1 MIKSYEINKEY
12 YDEYGRISGIFTYY
26 KKKGEFSHDIV
37 DHFRKL
43 YKTRRVGHAGA
54 LDPFAEGLLIILV
67 GKATKLSSDFLNLN
81 KSYSAKI
88 LFGVTT
94 DSLDI
99 DGKITD
105 ITAINARLDFNT
117 IKVAIQ
123 SFGKQYN
130 QRVPVLSSV
139 KVKGEKL
146 RVLARK
152 FDEFKIVNEGKDNF
166 VVKFFKD
173 NKIIKEVFLPVKPV
187 QLYSIELSSVT
198 EVTSKNIN
206 DFISKELSEEILKT
220 DNNVKL
226 VVAKIN
232 VTCSK
237 GTYIRQLA
245 FDIGEKLGVASM
257 LISLKRESVGEIKV
271 STDKQE

>member
-1 MIKSYEINKEY
+1 MIKNYEINKEY
-12 YDEYGRISGIFTYY
+12 PDEYGRISGIFLYN

-37 DHFRKL
+37 DRYRKF
-43 YKTRRVGHAGA
+43 YKTRQVGHAGA

-67 GKATKLSSDFLNLN
+67 GKATKLSSDFLNLS
-81 KSYSAKI
+81 KSYSAEI

-99 DGKITD
+99 DGKITN
-105 ITAINARLDFNT
+105 ITPINNGLDFDSVL
-117 IKVAIQ
+117 KAIQ
-123 SFGKQYN
+123 SLGKEYN

-152 FDEFKIVNEGKDNF
+152 SDRFEIVKNSEENYI
-166 VVKFFKD
+166 VKFYKED
-173 NKIIKEVFLPVKPV
+173 KIAKEVLLPVKPV
-187 QLYSIELSSVT
+187 KLYSIGLCSIT
-198 EVTSKNIN
+198 EVTTKNLN
-206 DFISKELSEEILKT
+206 DLLGEELYGEILKT
-220 DNNVKL
+220 SADVKFIS
-226 VVAKIN
+226 AKIN

-245 FDIGEKLGVASM
+245 FDIGEKLSVASM
-257 LISLKRESVGEIKV
+257 LVNLKRTQIGEYNI
-271 STDKQE
+271 

>member
-1 MIKSYEINKEY
+1 MIKNYEINKEY
-12 YDEYGRISGIFTYY
+12 PDEYGRISGIFLYN
-26 KKKGEFSHDIV
+26 KKKEEFSHDIV
-37 DHFRKL
+37 DRYRKL
-43 YKTRRVGHAGA
+43 YKTRQVGHAGA

-67 GKATKLSSDFLNLN
+67 GKATKLSLDFLNLN
-81 KSYSAKI
+81 KSYTAEI

-99 DGKITD
+99 DGKITN
-105 ITAINARLDFNT
+105 ITPINNGLDFDSVL
-117 IKVAIQ
+117 KAIQ
-123 SFGKQYN
+123 SLGKEYN

-152 FDEFKIVNEGKDNF
+152 SDRFEIIKDDKDNF
-166 VVKFFKD
+166 VVKFFKEG
-173 NKIIKEVFLPVKPV
+173 KKVKEVFLPIKPV
-187 QLYSIELSSVT
+187 KLYSIKLTSVT
-198 EVTSKNIN
+198 EVTSIN
-206 DFISKELSEEILKT
+206 LNNFLCKELSDEILKT
-220 DNNVKL
+220 NEDIKFI
-226 VVAKIN
+226 VAKIE

-257 LISLKRESVGEIKV
+257 LINLKRTQIGEYNI
-271 STDKQE
+271 